1 MILVTG
7 ATGDV
12 GGGVVRRLLAAGEKV
27 RVLAR
32 DPAKAAAQLG
42 DVDVAKGDLLDEA
55 ALASAMTGAHKLFL
69 MAHAQDLPEV
79 AAKAV
84 AAAQATGV
92 RHVVLLSS
100 YTVST
105 HGKTAIGRWHHEAEQ
120 AIEASKLG
128 WTMLRPGNFSSN
140 TLRWVPTIK
149 GQGSVFSPDGASTSA
164 PIDPADIAAVGAVA
178 LLAGGHEGKRYVL
191 TSEQTLTVKE
201 QVETI
206 ARVIGKPIRFVDVPV
221 EAARA
226 GMLKSGLSEE
236 LVDAILELR
245 GSAEALQT
253 KTVHDVTGRPARTYE
268 EWVRAHA
275 AAFA

>member
-32 DPAKAAAQLG
+32 DPAKAAKLG
-42 DVDVAKGDLLDEA
+42 DVDVAKGDLLDPA
-55 ALASAMTGAHKLFL
+55 ALATAMTGAHKLFL
-69 MAHAQDLPEV
+69 MAHARDLPPV
-79 AAKAV
+79 AENAV
-84 AAAQATGV
+84 AAALAAGV

-100 YTVST
+100 YTVAT
-105 HGKTAIGRWHHEAEQ
+105 HPTTAIGKWHHLAEQ
-120 AIEASKLG
+120 AIEKTKLA
-128 WTMLRPGNFSSN
+128 WTMLRPGNFASN

-164 PIDPADIAAVGAVA
+164 PIDPADIAAVGAAA
-178 LLAGGHEGKRYVL
+178 LTGSGHEGKRYVL
-191 TSEQTLTVKE
+191 TSEETLSVKE

-206 ARVIGKPIRFVDVPV
+206 ARVIGKPIRFVDVPP

-226 GMLKSGLSEE
+226 GMLKAGFDAE
-236 LVDAILELR
+236 LVDAVLELR
-245 GSAEALQT
+245 GTAGSLQT
-253 KTVHDVTGRPARTYE
+253 TTVRDVTGKPARTYE
-268 EWVRAHA
+268 EWVRANA